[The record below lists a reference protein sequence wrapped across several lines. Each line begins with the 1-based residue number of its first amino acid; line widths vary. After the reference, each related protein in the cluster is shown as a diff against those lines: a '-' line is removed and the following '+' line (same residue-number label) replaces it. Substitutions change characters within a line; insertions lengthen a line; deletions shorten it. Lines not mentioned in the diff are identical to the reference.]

1 MPMKLTEIIAVGN
14 FFVNVIRLIVDL
26 VKNNGNKKDRS

>member
-1 MPMKLTEIIAVGN
+1 MKLTEIIAVGN

>member
-1 MPMKLTEIIAVGN
+1 MKLTEIIAIGN